1 MNSIN
6 QLLKKKKAQ
15 IRNHCRK
22 HFNFHNP
29 IDMTKKIHETK
40 NADENK
46 DFVNLIKNG
55 LVVSETESEE
65 MPENEIGNEK
75 LYEIVDIVDK
85 ILYYNDEN
93 QEEQGLGILTPN
105 QMLSRIQF
113 SLAQLKAGNSSEKI
127 KNEMRNYCILCIVQS
142 FY

>member
-1 MNSIN
+1 
-6 QLLKKKKAQ
+6 
-15 IRNHCRK
+15 
-22 HFNFHNP
+22 
-29 IDMTKKIHETK
+29 MTKKIHETK

-93 QEEQGLGILTPN
+93 QEEQGLRILTPN